1 MILNCTPP
9 YNLHIPNPALG
20 YLKGFLEAHDISVRN
35 VYWNLVLAESISTF
49 QKGLKEYAPSND
61 LFSVLPVM
69 YLFRQLKSYSETP
82 LHLFY
87 LSIYSEEELVNMI
100 HTIKDFIDYYIKV
113 NDLHKTTLAGFTL
126 KSYQW
131 LPALYLIDRL
141 KYLNPDILIVIGGV
155 YNEEQGQA
163 FMKIS
168 PQVDFAIYGEGEYP
182 LFSLARAVE
191 EETSIEEVPNL
202 IYRNNGKM
210 HSTRKSQNHQDLD
223 SYPFADHSDYIETF
237 KKVISGRI
245 LSEYI
250 EVYGRHASDQYP
262 VILPIY
268 GSRSCPWNKCKFCV
282 LNEEYSYRCRTPEN
296 IVKEIEYQSEIYK
309 VDSFIF
315 VDTELPGN
323 VNRFNLLLKL
333 LMHSSAEKEKRYR
346 FFAEISPIFVNS
358 ETAYYMQLAS
368 FAEIQI
374 GFEGM
379 TDSLLKKMQKRHR
392 FAHNIQALKLGDLY
406 GLTIKGINVIRGTPE
421 ETDEDILESCRNV
434 KFLRF
439 LLNRYTVNPVPLRLD
454 KGSPFYEEVLESE
467 RNDWRNNPIWA
478 EVNTGDIIQE
488 DDRFEFFGFT
498 NVEQNRLWN
507 DFANLL
513 KSYMRQN
520 HSYEWIEYGTGS
532 FVEEKGLR
540 IYRYVFD
547 RDETDLLIFCN
558 SIKSLSDVKKRLPHL
573 DEKRICEMLD
583 TLKDAGFLYH
593 DKDSNEII
601 SVVEAEKRRILVY

>member
-20 YLKGFLEAHDISVRN
+20 YLKGFLEAHDITVKN
-35 VYWNLVLAESISTF
+35 VYWNLVLAEYISTF
-49 QKGLKEYAPSND
+49 QKGLEEYAQSRD

-69 YLFRQLKSYSETP
+69 YLFRQLISYSETP

-87 LSIYSEEELVNMI
+87 LSIYSDEELANMI
-100 HTIKDFIDYYIKV
+100 HIIKDNIDHYIKV
-113 NDLHKTTLAGFTL
+113 NNLHKTTLAGFTL

-141 KYLNPDILIVIGGV
+141 KYLNPDILIVIGGI

-163 FMKIS
+163 FMKVF

-182 LFSLARAVE
+182 LLYLAKAVK
-191 EETSIEEVPNL
+191 EETNIETVPNL
-202 IYRNNGKM
+202 IYRNNKIC
-210 HSTRKSQNHQDLD
+210 TTEKFQNHQTLD

-237 KKVISGRI
+237 KKVMSGRI

-250 EVYGRHASDQYP
+250 DVYGRHASDQYP
-262 VILPIY
+262 IILPVW

-282 LNEEYSYRCRTPEN
+282 LNEEYSYRCRSPEN
-296 IVKEIEYQSEIYK
+296 IVKEIEYQSEKYK

-323 VNRFNLLLKL
+323 KKRFKLLLKL

-358 ETAYYMQLAS
+358 ETAQYMQLAS

-379 TDSLLKKMQKRHR
+379 TDSLLEKMQKRHR
-392 FAHNIQALKLGDLY
+392 FAHNIQALKLGYMY
-406 GLTIKGINVIRGTPE
+406 GLTIQGINVIRGIPG
-421 ETDEDILESCRNV
+421 ETDEDILESCRNL
-434 KFLRF
+434 KFVRF
-439 LLNRYTVNPVPLRLD
+439 LLNRYTVNPVPLRMD
-454 KGSPFYEEVLESE
+454 KGSPFYREVPESE
-467 RNDWRNNPIWA
+467 KNTWRNNPIWA
-478 EVNTGDIIQE
+478 EVDPIHIIPE

-498 NVEQNRLWN
+498 NVVQNRLWN
-507 DFANLL
+507 DFGNLL
-513 KSYMRQN
+513 KSYTRNN
-520 HSYEWIEYGTGS
+520 HSYEWVEYRIGS

-540 IYRYVFD
+540 IYKYILD

-558 SIKSLSDVKKRLPHL
+558 SIKSLSEVKKRFSHL
-573 DEKRICEMLD
+573 NEEEIFEILD
-583 TLKDAGFLYH
+583 TLKNAELLYY
-593 DKDSNEII
+593 DKKFNEII